1 MNIKVGADRHDGIM
15 VVWSLAQTFY
25 STVRP
30 YLPATRRCVYN
41 GVVMGKRYPFIED
54 YLPGEFSGIQPAYK
68 QPNVAAIREH
78 VSAEDNVVIVGA
90 GQGVTT
96 VVAARQAWKGSV
108 YAYEPGS
115 KWIELTE
122 RTVRLNAVDDRVTLI
137 ETTVGDIIT
146 SQGSDTSTAG
156 KTNPEELPE
165 CDVLELDCEGA
176 EIEIITGLRRL
187 PEVIIVETH
196 GFRGAPTEETIAAIE
211 DRGYEVVERMP
222 VEGGEK
228 YASERDAYVLIASET
243 HDGSH

>member
-1 MNIKVGADRHDGIM
+1 M
-15 VVWSLAQTFY
+15 VAWSLAQTFY

-30 YLPATRRCVYN
+30 CLPATRRCVYN

-78 VSAEDNVVIVGA
+78 VGAEDTVVIVGA

-96 VVAARQAWKGSV
+96 VVAARQAWNGSV

-122 RTVRLNAVDDRVTLI
+122 GAVRLNAVDDRVTLI
-137 ETTVGDIIT
+137 ETAVGNIIT
-146 SQGSDTSTAG
+146 SQGSDTSAAG
-156 KTNPEELPE
+156 RTDPEELPE

-176 EIEIITGLRRL
+176 EIEIITGLKKL

-196 GFRGAPTEETIAAIE
+196 GFRGAPTEDTVTALE
-211 DRGYEVVERMP
+211 DRGYGVTERMAVER
-222 VEGGEK
+222 GEK
-228 YASERDAYVLIASET
+228 YSHKRDAYVLIASKSAANRITEVEFP
-243 HDGSH
+243 